1 MKWNFKIVN
10 QNKIIMMSLMNM
22 NKVKDL
28 NKTKIMSKIDYQLLL
43 MIKVN
48 QLDKFNKLKTQ

>member
-10 QNKIIMMSLMNM
+10 QNKITMMSLMSM

-28 NKTKIMSKIDYQLLL
+28 NKTKIMSRIDYQLLL
-43 MIKVN
+43 MIRVN

>member
-10 QNKIIMMSLMNM
+10 QNKITMMSLMSM

-28 NKTKIMSKIDYQLLL
+28 NKTKIMSRIDYQLLL
-43 MIKVN
+43 MIRVN
-48 QLDKFNKLKTQ
+48 